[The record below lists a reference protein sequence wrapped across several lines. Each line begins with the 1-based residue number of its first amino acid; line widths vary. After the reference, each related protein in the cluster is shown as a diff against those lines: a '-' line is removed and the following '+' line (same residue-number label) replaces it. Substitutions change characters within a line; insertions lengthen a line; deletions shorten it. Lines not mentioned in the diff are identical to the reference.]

1 MSTIADSTL
10 SSSGD
15 DAGGSRR
22 LTSVLQ
28 IMLECD
34 RPAVAPTAVA
44 LSERVPVIIGRGA
57 ARTVIPGTT
66 LRVEIPDSRMS
77 SVHARLRYE
86 LGHWTIEDAGSK
98 NGVLVRGQKTQR
110 AVLVAGEPFEIGHT
124 FFVLRESATVDA
136 PPAAT
141 GLWTFCDGLAAQF
154 RKLSQVAPTTIEI
167 LIHGES
173 GTGKELVA
181 RAVHQ
186 QSGRTGAFVAVN
198 CGAIAETIAHTELF
212 GYRKG
217 AFSGANEDRLG
228 LVRMAD
234 KGTFFMD
241 EIGDLPP
248 ALQTTLLRV
257 LEEGEVLPVG
267 ATTPTRVDVRWVM
280 ASHRNLEEMVAEGKF
295 REDLFARLQGFL
307 LRLLP
312 LRERMD
318 DLGILIAH
326 ILSAESAATK
336 KPAPPIRRAAMRALL
351 RYSWPRNIRELE
363 KCLRTAVALAGSGPI
378 DVPHLPE
385 AVRGAEAVSRAEPA
399 ESADDNDDE
408 VADVAQRDELLRL
421 LQQEGGNIAAV
432 ARTLG
437 KDRKQIHRWVE
448 RYRIDLKRLRF
459 ERGDAE

>member
-1 MSTIADSTL
+1 LSTIADSTL

-15 DAGGSRR
+15 DASGLRR
-22 LTSVLQ
+22 PTTVLQ

-34 RPAVAPTAVA
+34 RPAAAPTRVA
-44 LSERVPVIIGRGA
+44 LTDTLPVLIGRGA
-57 ARTVIPGTT
+57 ARTVLQIPGPA
-66 LRVEIPDSRMS
+66 LRVEIPDARMS
-77 SVHARLRYE
+77 TIHARLRYE
-86 LGHWTIEDAGSK
+86 LGHFLIEDAGSK

-110 AVLVAGEPFEIGHT
+110 ALLVPGEPFEIGHT
-124 FFVLRESATVDA
+124 LFMLQESATVDD
-136 PPAAT
+136 PPLGAT
-141 GLWTFCDGLAAQF
+141 GLQTFCDRLAAQF
-154 RKLSQVAPTTIEI
+154 RRLQQVTPTNIEI

-186 QSGRTGAFVAVN
+186 QSGRTGAFVAIN

-280 ASHRNLEEMVAEGKF
+280 ASHRNLEAMVAEGKF
-295 REDLFARLQGFL
+295 REDLFARLQGFM
-307 LRLLP
+307 LRLPP
-312 LRERMD
+312 LRERRE

-326 ILSAESAATK
+326 MLGEACAAAG
-336 KPAPPIRRAAMRALL
+336 KPVPAIRRAAMRALL

-363 KCLRTAVALAGSGPI
+363 KCLRTAVALAENGPI
-378 DVPHLPE
+378 DLAHLPDR
-385 AVRGAEAVSRAEPA
+385 VRATTPAEPTDT
-399 ESADDNDDE
+399 ADDEPTD
-408 VADVAQRDELLRL
+408 AAQRDELLRL
-421 LQQEGGNIAAV
+421 LREQGGNIAAV

-459 ERGDAE
+459 ERDSE